1 MKEVEM
7 KFMNLKDLEFKIN
20 EVIKEK
26 ELDEKYDI
34 LWKTIGSVKDIV
46 SKILA
51 DDLKQNT
58 KMYITEYKSN
68 LVIKNTET
76 RDEIIIKLK
85 KKRSKDE
92 YKIGVWS
99 WAYYYAIQNVEI
111 IDDEFKSIDD
121 YINTTKKIVED
132 REKDN
137 ANLKADFEKQLKEH
151 NMNFKEFYMIMQ
163 KYNSLNYTDRINYEK
178 ENGLYKGWL

>member
-1 MKEVEM
+1 M

-26 ELDEKYDI
+26 KLDENYDI
-34 LWKTIGSVKDIV
+34 LWKTIGNVKDIIN
-46 SKILA
+46 KILA
-51 DDLKQNT
+51 DDLKENT

-76 RDEIIIKLK
+76 RSEIVIKLK

-99 WAYYYAIQNVEI
+99 WAYHYAIQNVEI

-121 YINTTKKIVED
+121 YINKNKEIVAD
-132 REKDN
+132 REKNN
-137 ANLKADFEKQLKEH
+137 ANLKADFEKELKEH
-151 NMNFKEFYMIMQ
+151 NMSFTEFYRVMQ
-163 KYNSLNYTDRINYEK
+163 KYNSLNYTDKVNYEK